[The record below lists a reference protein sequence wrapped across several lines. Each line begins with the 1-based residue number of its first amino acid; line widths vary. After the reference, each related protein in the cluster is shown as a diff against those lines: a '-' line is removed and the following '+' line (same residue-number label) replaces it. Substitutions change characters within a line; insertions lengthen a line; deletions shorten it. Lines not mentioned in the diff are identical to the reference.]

1 MRGEELTLRL
11 IFIEVFLPV
20 YVIAQLGLH
29 LFKGQLTH
37 GMLQCAT
44 YHIVTQC
51 GKQQMLGGHEFVAAG
66 VGNNHCRGDDILKI
80 C

>member
-1 MRGEELTLRL
+1 MRGEELTFRL

-20 YVIAQLGLH
+20 YLITQLG
-29 LFKGQLTH
+29 FNIFQGQLPH
-37 GMLQCAT
+37 GILQRVT

-51 GKQQMLGGHEFVAAG
+51 GKQQMLGGHEFVTAG